1 VPSFED
7 LLAEG
12 ESVPVEGWDF
22 SWFAGRLPGSKLPRA
37 TEGRPPWGYARLLGR
52 RLAALA
58 GVPGAAALD
67 LQTGGG
73 EVLAT
78 ALAASAGP
86 DADPGAGLG
95 GPPTMVATESWP
107 PNVAVAER
115 TLAPL
120 GARVVAVPGPDS
132 DLPFP
137 GASFDLVTSRH
148 PVSVRWDEVAR
159 VLKPGGSYFSQDVG
173 HPSVGE
179 LTEFMMG
186 PRPAAAPD
194 QPNRDP
200 KWSVLAAQRAGL
212 TVADLREYHGRIE
225 FNDVAAVVVFLRK
238 VIWIVPGFTV
248 AGYRDRLRAL
258 HEQIE
263 RDGPFL
269 ATTVRFLIEAR
280 RLSSGGGIHRR
291 RAKDFPARFPC
302 YSCVTLDSRRLP
314 CGRETTKECGR
325 K

>member
-1 VPSFED
+1 VSRFED

-12 ESVPVEGWDF
+12 ESVPVAGWDF
-22 SWFAGRLPGSKLPRA
+22 SWFAGREAGSQHPRA

-73 EVLAT
+73 EVLA
-78 ALAASAGP
+78 AAVSTGLSSGP
-86 DADPGAGLG
+86 AA
-95 GPPTMVATESWP
+95 PPTLVATESWP

-115 TLAPL
+115 NLAPL

-137 GASFDLVTSRH
+137 DASFDLVTSRH

-159 VLKPGGSYFSQDVG
+159 VLKPGGRYFSQDVG

-179 LTEFMMG
+179 LSEYMLG
-186 PRPAAAPD
+186 PRPEPAPD
-194 QPNRDP
+194 QPDQPDQPDRDP

-212 TVADLREYHGRIE
+212 TVADLREYRGRIE

-280 RLSSGGGIHRR
+280 N
-291 RAKDFPARFPC
+291 
-302 YSCVTLDSRRLP
+302 
-314 CGRETTKECGR
+314 
-325 K
+325 

>member
-52 RLAALA
+52 RLAAL
-58 GVPGAAALD
+58 GRVPGAAALD

-78 ALAASAGP
+78 ALAAAASAGP
-86 DADPGAGLG
+86 PTDLAASPG
-95 GPPTMVATESWP
+95 GPPTLVATESWP

-115 TLAPL
+115 NLAPL

-137 GASFDLVTSRH
+137 DASFDLVTSRH

-186 PRPAAAPD
+186 PRPEPAPD

-200 KWSVLAAQRAGL
+200 KWSVRAADRAGL
-212 TVADLREYHGRIE
+212 TVADLREYHGRME

-280 RLSSGGGIHRR
+280 RLSTGRGQRI
-291 RAKDFPARFPC
+291 FPPG
-302 YSCVTLDSRRLP
+302 SRVIAA
-314 CGRETTKECGR
+314 
-325 K
+325 